1 MRRKRRSRPAQRGML
16 IKGETPHVHG
26 ERGAWRVL
34 ASGVAIAF
42 GLLTIWEGG
51 NVLFGSEA
59 ARRAAGDYVPFV
71 LWFNFIAGFAYVI
84 AGAGL
89 WMRRLWAPHLAVLIA
104 AATALTFAA
113 FGVHVY
119 AGGAYEQRTI
129 VAMALRTLVWTVIAV
144 IAHRLLVD
152 GKSARNE

>member
-1 MRRKRRSRPAQRGML
+1 MADALDVQGK
-16 IKGETPHVHG
+16 
-26 ERGAWRVL
+26 RGAGRVL

-59 ARRAAGDYVPFV
+59 ARRAAGHYVPFV
-71 LWFNFIAGFAYVI
+71 LWFNFIAGYAYVV

-89 WMRRLWAPHLAVLIA
+89 WGRQRWAPHLAVAIA
-104 AATALTFAA
+104 AATALTFVA
-113 FGVHVY
+113 FGEHGH

-129 VAMALRTLVWTVIAV
+129 VAMTLRTLVWTVIAV
-144 IAHRLLVD
+144 IARRLLVH
-152 GKSARNE
+152 GNSARSG

>member
-1 MRRKRRSRPAQRGML
+1 MADARDMQGK
-16 IKGETPHVHG
+16 
-26 ERGAWRVL
+26 RGAGRVL
-34 ASGVAIAF
+34 ASSVAIAF
-42 GLLTIWEGG
+42 GVLTIWEGG

-59 ARRAAGDYVPFV
+59 ARRAAGHYVPFV

-89 WMRRLWAPHLAVLIA
+89 WTRRHWAPHLAVLIA
-104 AATALTFAA
+104 AATALVFAA

-119 AGGAYEQRTI
+119 AGGAYELRTV
-129 VAMALRTLVWTVIAV
+129 VAMSLRTLVWIVIAV

-152 GKSARNE
+152 RNSARSA

>member
-1 MRRKRRSRPAQRGML
+1 VLRRTV
-16 IKGETPHVHG
+16 IKAETPDVHA

-34 ASGVAIAF
+34 ASGVALAF
-42 GLLTIWEGG
+42 GLLTIREGG
-51 NVLFGSEA
+51 NVLFGTEA
-59 ARRAAGDYVPFV
+59 ARRAAGHYVPFV

-89 WMRRLWAPHLAVLIA
+89 WTRRHWARHLAVLIA
-104 AATALTFAA
+104 AATALTFVA

-144 IAHRLLVD
+144 VAHRLLVD
-152 GKSARNE
+152 GNSASNG

>member
-1 MRRKRRSRPAQRGML
+1 ML
-16 IKGETPHVHG
+16 IDAETSDVHG

-59 ARRAAGDYVPFV
+59 ARCAAGHYVPFV
-71 LWFNFIAGFAYVI
+71 LWFNFIAGYAYVI

-89 WMRRLWAPHLAVLIA
+89 WRRQRWAPHLAVAIA
-104 AATALTFAA
+104 AATALTFVA
-113 FGVHVY
+113 FGVQVY

-129 VAMALRTLVWTVIAV
+129 VAMALRTLVWTVIAA

-152 GKSARNE
+152 RNSARNG